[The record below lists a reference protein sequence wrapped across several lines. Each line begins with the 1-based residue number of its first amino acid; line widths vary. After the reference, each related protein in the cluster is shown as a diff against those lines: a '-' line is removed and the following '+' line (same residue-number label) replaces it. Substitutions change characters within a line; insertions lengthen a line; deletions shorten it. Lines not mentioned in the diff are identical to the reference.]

1 MYYDSYK
8 ALQTTWVV
16 KINIRAKLKETLIIS
31 NITKKQRSIAAENS
45 LRKFWSWKQFMKL
58 FVITIWSHWGRFSNF
73 MLQSWAF
80 RLLGMQNINLKTF
93 LRQINHLIQIDEKP
107 NLELKEPRWEIYKI
121 SISFNFH
128 SKIYFH
134 NSIILYKL
142 LLSC

>member
-1 MYYDSYK
+1 MHYDSYK

-121 SISFNFH
+121 SISFSFQ
-128 SKIYFH
+128 SKNNYWT
-134 NSIILYKL
+134 
-142 LLSC
+142 